1 MFINDLKQCDWLR
14 KRFETPGVTKL
25 ADEERKLLLYRL
37 THACKF
43 EEYLAKKWSSEKR
56 FGVEGCEVLIPAMKT
71 VIDESVERGVESFVI
86 GMPHR

>member
-14 KRFETPGVTKL
+14 CRFEKPGATKL
-25 ADEERKLLLYRL
+25 TPEEKKLTFRRVMR
-37 THACKF
+37 ACKF

-56 FGVEGCEVLIPAMKT
+56 FGVEGCEVLVPAMKT
-71 VIDESVERGVESFVI
+71 VIDESVQSGVDSFVI